1 MTCRGRQEACKSLTP
16 DWWTTGPQLSSAQ
29 QQAWLTWAKCIRA
42 HGVPDFADPTFSG
55 SEVHITDGGATGTS
69 PQVQSAM
76 QACKSQMPS
85 SGGAFEVRL
94 NKELLHSKLDTGEWP
109 DFDSIAQQIKSR
121 L

>member
-1 MTCRGRQEACKSLTP
+1 MA
-16 DWWTTGPQLSSAQ
+16 
-29 QQAWLTWAKCIRA
+29 AKIRETA
-42 HGVPDFADPTFSG
+42 GIDPKL
-55 SEVHITDGGATGTS
+55 V
-69 PQVQSAM
+69 
-76 QACKSQMPS
+76 PS